1 MKKDY
6 SENGKVQRKE
16 HFMRIIRYRS
26 IFGWIFS
33 GVGFALFIVG
43 LKNLHNPLVLINGV
57 LFFGYGLFMVW
68 QTKKAKEKMEA
79 NL

>member
-1 MKKDY
+1 MKKHY
-6 SENGKVQRKE
+6 SEDEKVQRKV
-16 HFMRIIRYRS
+16 HFMRVIRYRS

-43 LKNLHNPLVLINGV
+43 LKNLQNPLVLINGI
-57 LFFGYGLFMVW
+57 LFFGYGLFMVR
-68 QTKKAKEKMEA
+68 QTKKAKERMNA